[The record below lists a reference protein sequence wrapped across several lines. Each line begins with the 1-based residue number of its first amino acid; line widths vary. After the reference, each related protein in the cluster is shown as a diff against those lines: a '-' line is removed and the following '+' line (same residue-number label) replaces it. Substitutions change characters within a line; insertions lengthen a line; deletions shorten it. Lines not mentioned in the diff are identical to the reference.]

1 MKEEFVE
8 EIEIKEIKPC
18 WTAPGRIFVEAKAKL
33 EGENPLSD
41 LIPILFL
48 KYPLRVVVF
57 NDQKNT
63 LSLRMYDRGIGI
75 FPSGTITM
83 QNTKDEEEARQILEE
98 IREVLNE
105 AHTYLIEK
113 GRPAEDVVRKRI
125 DISKLSTSNIVKY
138 LPNVTHCRKCG
149 LPTCKAF
156 AFKLLRGEKELKDC
170 VVLKEREYNSM
181 RKNLETILEELK
193 VYE

>member
-1 MKEEFVE
+1 MKEGFVE

-48 KYPLRVVVF
+48 KYPLRVAVF

-63 LSLRMYDRGIGI
+63 LSLRMHDRGIGI

-83 QNTKDEEEARQILEE
+83 QNTKDEGKARQILEE
-98 IREVLNE
+98 IRGILNE

-113 GRPAEDVVRKRI
+113 GRPSEDVVRKRI
-125 DISKLSTSNIVKY
+125 DISKLSTSSIVKY

-156 AFKLLRGEKELKDC
+156 VFKLLRGKKDLKDC
-170 VVLKEREYNSM
+170 VVLKEKEYGSN
-181 RKNLETILEELK
+181 RKNLGTILEELK